1 MTYKAESIAI
11 ESRFAAAFT
20 ACSVKYSNVQFDP
33 TPGEAFAEINIIIAD
48 SIRASIGDT
57 NLHRNVG
64 IISVNIYEPLHTG
77 TATGKEKADLA
88 AAVFRSASFSGIT
101 CRSPKVVEV
110 GEIGEW
116 YVINMSVPFFRDEN
130 F

>member
-1 MTYKAESIAI
+1 MSYQAETIAI
-11 ESRFAAAFT
+11 ESRFASGFT
-20 ACSVKYSNVQFDP
+20 ACLVKYSNVNFEP
-33 TPGEAFAEINIIIAD
+33 TAGTAWAELRVIVAD

-64 IISVNIYEPLHTG
+64 IISVNIFEPRGIG
-77 TATGKEKADLA
+77 TAAGKLKADLA
-88 AAVFRSASFSGIT
+88 AAVFRSQSFSGIT

-110 GEIGEW
+110 GEVEEW
-116 YVINMSVPFFRDEN
+116 YVINMSVPYFRDQE

>member
-11 ESRFAAAFT
+11 ESRFAVAFT
-20 ACSVKYSNVQFDP
+20 VCPVKYANVQFNP
-33 TPGEAFAEINIIIAD
+33 TPGEAFAEIHVIGAD
-48 SIRASIGDT
+48 SMRASIGDT

-88 AAVFRSASFSGIT
+88 AAIFRSASFGGIT

-110 GEIGEW
+110 GEIKEW
-116 YVINMSVPFFRDEN
+116 YVINMSVPFFRDET